1 MKDRKYRRGLQG
13 LDEELKK
20 TSSIE
25 NTMESNEILDYKS
38 LEEIFD
44 PTVETEV
51 STISVVSTTVLVGV
65 VAKQDEASVFTQ
77 LLWNSFLQKTK
88 N

>member
-25 NTMESNEILDYKS
+25 NTMESNEILDYNS

-44 PTVETEV
+44 PTVQTEV
-51 STISVVSTTVLVGV
+51 TTISVVSTTVLVGV

>member
-20 TSSIE
+20 TSLIE

-51 STISVVSTTVLVGV
+51 TTISVVSTTVLVGV

>member
-20 TSSIE
+20 TSSTE

-44 PTVETEV
+44 PTVETEET
-51 STISVVSTTVLVGV
+51 TISVVSTTVLVGV

>member
-38 LEEIFD
+38 LEEIID
-44 PTVETEV
+44 PIVETEV
-51 STISVVSTTVLVGV
+51 TTNSVVSTTVSVGV
-65 VAKQDEASVFTQ
+65 GAKQDEASVFTQ